1 MDGKRRV
8 LIIDFLNCT
17 QVLSRKQHGKAGR
30 IQDSEKRWYS
40 ALPSKWWSELRKQN
54 PDFLCFILDATR
66 IQLREI
72 AIEML
77 FFPFISKK
85 LCFAFNVVKNLP
97 IHPSYQGRSSKYGGR
112 SNR

>member
-1 MDGKRRV
+1 MDGKRGV

-54 PDFLCFILDATR
+54 PNFLCFILDATR

-72 AIEML
+72 SIEML

-85 LCFAFNVVKNLP
+85 LCFASALCL
-97 IHPSYQGRSSKYGGR
+97 
-112 SNR
+112 